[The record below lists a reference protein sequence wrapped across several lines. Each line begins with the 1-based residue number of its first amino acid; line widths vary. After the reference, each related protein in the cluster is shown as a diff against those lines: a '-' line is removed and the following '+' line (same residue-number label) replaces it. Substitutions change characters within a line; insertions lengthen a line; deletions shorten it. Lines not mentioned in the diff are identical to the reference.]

1 MVNTALYTAVQAAL
15 LECDPAVKVAQA
27 QQLWQQWQRGEWLT
41 NAAES
46 GGDAVEPPKPLENPG
61 RPLQPELVAPRD
73 LSRRKPTTPEGRAIL
88 IHSLVHIEFNAINL
102 ALDAAY
108 RFRGLP
114 DRFYGD
120 WLRVAAEE
128 GYHFALL
135 ETHLH
140 WLGYRYGDYV
150 AHNGLWEMALK
161 TADDPLARMALVPRT
176 LEARGLDATPTIQAK
191 LRANSDPHAAR
202 LLEIIFAD
210 EIGHV
215 AIGDYWFRTLCQQ
228 RGIADPIAHYLTL
241 LAAYG
246 VSPPRPPF
254 QGAARQQAGFSDT
267 EINRW
272 ETMAQQAG

>member
-1 MVNTALYTAVQAAL
+1 MVKAALYSAVEAAL
-15 LECDPAVKVAQA
+15 LECNPAAKVAQA
-27 QQLWQQWQRGEWLT
+27 QQLWRQWQRGEWLT
-41 NAAES
+41 KGAAEEGS
-46 GGDAVEPPKPLENPG
+46 DSVEPPQPLQHPG

-73 LSRRKPTTPEGRAIL
+73 LSRRKPTTPEGRAVL
-88 IHSLVHIEFNAINL
+88 IHSIVHIEFNAINL

-135 ETHLH
+135 ESHLQ
-140 WLGYRYGDYV
+140 WLGYRYGDFV

-161 TADDPLARMALVPRT
+161 TAADPLARMALVPRT
-176 LEARGLDATPTIQAK
+176 LEARGLDVTPAIQAK
-191 LRANSDPHAAR
+191 LRAHGDPHAAQ

-215 AIGDYWFRTLCQQ
+215 ALGDYWFRTLCQQ
-228 RGIADPIAHYLTL
+228 RTITDPAAHYRVL
-241 LAAYG
+241 LAAHG
-246 VSPPRPPF
+246 VSLPRPPF
-254 QGAARQQAGFSDT
+254 QQPARQQAGFSAV
-267 EINRW
+267 ELASW
-272 ETMAQQAG
+272 ED